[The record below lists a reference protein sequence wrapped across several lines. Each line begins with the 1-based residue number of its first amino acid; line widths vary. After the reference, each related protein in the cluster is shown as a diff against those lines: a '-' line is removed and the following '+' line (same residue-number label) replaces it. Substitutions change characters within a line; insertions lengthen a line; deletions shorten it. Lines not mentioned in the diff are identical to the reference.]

1 MSTNHEKVSSRLATI
16 LMWLNEGKKFSI
28 DELIEEFGVSKRTIQ
43 RDLFERFSFLPLK
56 KENGYYFLEE
66 FYLGKFS
73 FDDIKNFSILSGIKE
88 LYPTLSEDFLRK
100 ILDNNAQTYMIK
112 GNYFENISHKTPEFE
127 KLSKAIED
135 KKIIKFIY
143 NDKERVVKPYKLVN
157 SRLIWYLM
165 AKEEKLKTF
174 TFSKIH
180 FLQVSDE
187 TFEVDKKILEEIE
200 NSDDIF
206 FSKDKKEIILHINKK
221 IAPYFKRR
229 KLVPYQEIIK
239 ETADSILVSTKISY
253 DEMILK
259 IVRYWLPNIKI
270 ISPAYLQEK
279 LENSLM
285 EYLKQ

>member
-1 MSTNHEKVSSRLATI
+1 MTNHEKVSSRLATI

-28 DELIEEFGVSKRTIQ
+28 DDLIEEFGVSKRTIQ

-180 FLQVSDE
+180 FLQVTDE
-187 TFEVDKKILEEIE
+187 TFKVDKKILEEIE

-206 FSKDKKEIILHINKK
+206 FSKDKKEIILHINKE

-239 ETADSILVSTKISY
+239 ETEDSILVSTKISY

-259 IVRYWLPNIKI
+259 IVRYWIPNIKI

-279 LENSLM
+279 LENSLR
-285 EYLKQ
+285 EYLKG

>member
-1 MSTNHEKVSSRLATI
+1 MTNHEKVSSRLATI

-28 DELIEEFGVSKRTIQ
+28 DELREEFGVSKRTIQ

-88 LYPTLSEDFLRK
+88 LYPTLSEEFLKK

-279 LENSLM
+279 LENSLR
-285 EYLKQ
+285 EYLKG

>member
-1 MSTNHEKVSSRLATI
+1 MTNHEKVSSRLATI

-28 DELIEEFGVSKRTIQ
+28 DDLIEEFGVSKRTIQ

-180 FLQVSDE
+180 FLQVTDE
-187 TFEVDKKILEEIE
+187 TFKVDKKILEEIE

-206 FSKDKKEIILHINKK
+206 FSKDKKEIILHINKE

-239 ETADSILVSTKISY
+239 ETEDSILVSTKISY

-279 LENSLM
+279 LENSLR
-285 EYLKQ
+285 EYLK

>member
-1 MSTNHEKVSSRLATI
+1 MKSNHEKVSSRLATI

-88 LYPTLSEDFLRK
+88 LYPTLSEEFLKK

-279 LENSLM
+279 LENSLR